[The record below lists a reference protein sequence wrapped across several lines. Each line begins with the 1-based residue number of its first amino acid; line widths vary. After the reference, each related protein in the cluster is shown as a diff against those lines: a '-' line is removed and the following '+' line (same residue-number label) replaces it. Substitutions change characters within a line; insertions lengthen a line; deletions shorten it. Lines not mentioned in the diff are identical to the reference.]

1 MATSRPVRM
10 HVMYGRG
17 DPQPFAALRRHLSSL
32 LRAGRIQLSH
42 SAEFS
47 DDAQEA
53 HSDALQAAE
62 IFLFLCSDSFFE
74 ASADLRERLRRIRT
88 TWTQPET
95 RVLFLS
101 THGTA
106 VPTWLQQD
114 LGFLPI
120 SIAAEQGKKGSD
132 SLFFDA
138 AKWLQRAAQAVQAE
152 VAASDGMLRGAT
164 PARGDV
170 VPLSGLPK
178 KRYAVLV
185 GVNYYFHEQAF
196 PPLNFCVNDV
206 RTLAQTLE
214 SAGYSVVC
222 LHDENRDPRLRPVG
236 PRVQATLAALCEG
249 RDPEDLI
256 LVHFACHGFVQD
268 NKQYLALCDT
278 DPRRI
283 ADTAISLSAI
293 EAQLK
298 RSAARRRVLILD
310 ACHSGV
316 SRGTRSANI
325 GISEEA
331 LARYS
336 FEQAEGFVR
345 IAASTEQQKAQEW
358 RDQKMGAF
366 SYFLNQALQGTDT
379 ARNQLGFVTVQS
391 AANYVLANLRDW
403 SFKNLGLRQEPTI
416 QYEGLGELV
425 LVDLRD
431 STKKESA

>member
-47 DDAQEA
+47 DDTQEA

-74 ASADLRERLRRIRT
+74 PSPDLRERLRRIRT

-101 THGTA
+101 THGISLPA
-106 VPTWLQQD
+106 WLQQD
-114 LGFLPI
+114 LGFLPM
-120 SIAAEQGKKGSD
+120 SIVADEEKKGPD
-132 SLFFDA
+132 SLLFVA

-152 VAASDGMLRGAT
+152 VVASDGMLRGAT
-164 PARGDV
+164 PVRGDV
-170 VPLSGLPK
+170 APLSGLPK

-236 PRVQATLAALCEG
+236 PGVQATLSALCDG

-283 ADTAISLSAI
+283 AETALSLPAI

-331 LARYS
+331 LARLNRPRALS
-336 FEQAEGFVR
+336 
-345 IAASTEQQKAQEW
+345 ASRPAPNN
-358 RDQKMGAF
+358 RRRRSG
-366 SYFLNQALQGTDT
+366 
-379 ARNQLGFVTVQS
+379 VTKRWEPS
-391 AANYVLANLRDW
+391 AI
-403 SFKNLGLRQEPTI
+403 S
-416 QYEGLGELV
+416 
-425 LVDLRD
+425 
-431 STKKESA
+431 